1 MPKTPLLDLGN
12 VILKVDFNPFLD
24 WLKERAGP
32 ANQERAAAFLTSSLF
47 FDFEFGSIGRV
58 DFARRLS
65 DLYGTT
71 FSVADIEHHFCNIF
85 PGPVEGMD
93 ALVREMLAE
102 GPVYA
107 LSNTNEI
114 HLDWL
119 HVHYPL
125 VKEFTKLYASH
136 EIHMRKPY
144 PGIYQA
150 VADDIGI
157 DPRDIVFFDDIHA
170 NVQGAIKAGLEAH
183 VFSSAE
189 EMSAVLK
196 SFK

>member
-1 MPKTPLLDLGN
+1 MQKTPLLDLGN
-12 VILKVDFNPFLD
+12 VILKVDFQPFLD

-32 ANQERAAAFLTSSLF
+32 ANLARAEAFLSSSLF

-65 DLYGTT
+65 DLYGTQIT
-71 FSVADIEHHFCNIF
+71 VAEVEKSFCDIF

-93 ALVREMLAE
+93 ELVREMLAE

-119 HVHYPL
+119 HQHYPL
-125 VKEFTKLYASH
+125 VKSFTKLYASH

-144 PGIYQA
+144 PGIYRA
-150 VADDIGI
+150 VADDVGI
-157 DPRDIVFFDDIHA
+157 EPNRLVFFDDIHA
-170 NVQGAIKAGLEAH
+170 NVQGAIRAGLEAH
-183 VFSSAE
+183 VFSGAE
-189 EMSAVLK
+189 HMRTVLK

>member
-1 MPKTPLLDLGN
+1 MRKTPLLDLGN
-12 VILKVDFNPFLD
+12 VILKVDFAPFLD
-24 WLKERAGP
+24 WLKNKAGP
-32 ANQERAAAFLTSSLF
+32 HNLARAEAFLSSSLF

-65 DLYGTT
+65 DLYGTSIT
-71 FSVADIEHHFCNIF
+71 VAEVEKHFCDIF

-93 ALVREMLAE
+93 TLMEELLAE

-119 HVHYPL
+119 HLHCPL
-125 VKEFTKLYASH
+125 VKRFTKLYASH

-144 PGIYQA
+144 PGIYRA
-150 VADDIGI
+150 VAESLDLEA
-157 DPRDIVFFDDIHA
+157 RDMVFFDDLHA
-170 NVQGAIKAGLEAH
+170 NVQGALRAGMDAH
-183 VFSSAE
+183 VFAGPE
-189 EMSAVLK
+189 HIRTVMK
-196 SFK
+196 SF